1 MASTDLEDT
10 QVKTRLDWFLARNA
24 ETARLKANYRSEI
37 ERIEV
42 ELMRSPVNA
51 QRSFACFGAMLGGV
65 PLFTVILR
73 VLFERTSTFSGN
85 DIGWLILMMLMANAA
100 SITGYYT
107 GKVVGPMALKVELF
121 RWSTMLPLLPLIGF
135 LWGAVAGAGGGL
147 IAFGIG
153 AIPGFLVGGLVG
165 ALTVPAFIIVHR
177 LIRSGDSIE
186 LKHFLP
192 LSIGIVLMLCAFI
205 LSI

>member
-1 MASTDLEDT
+1 MASTDLEDP
-10 QVKTRLDWFLARNA
+10 QVQTRLDWFLARNA
-24 ETARLKANYRSEI
+24 ETARLKANYRSDL
-37 ERIEV
+37 ERNEV
-42 ELMRSPVNA
+42 ELMRSPVDA
-51 QRSFACFGAMLGGV
+51 RRAFACFGAMLGSV

-73 VLFERTSTFSGN
+73 ILFERTSTFSG
-85 DIGWLILMMLMANAA
+85 DDVGWLILAMLMTNAA

-107 GKVVGPMALKVELF
+107 GRSVGPIVLKVELF

-147 IAFGIG
+147 VAFGFG
-153 AIPGFLVGGLVG
+153 AIPGFLIGGFVG
-165 ALTVPAFIIVHR
+165 ALAVPVFIIVHR

-192 LSIGIVLMLCAFI
+192 LSIGIVLILCAFI